1 MIQQDTYIPQCDNF
15 GIISNHWSHLIFMPH
30 QDRLSIINI
39 FLPIKRNTW
48 NSTFW
53 STILSN
59 SFWSKNECLPKL
71 KTGWNIAVLE
81 LLQTI
86 LTLLIGL
93 IRLIW
98 INVKLPKRKWCS
110 YKVGTA
116 SLLMHYLLLHKC
128 CTSCNIRRTD
138 LETVHAYLNF
148 LPFSINM

>member
-1 MIQQDTYIPQCDNF
+1 MIFLNQSCTCSLKETIFVASSTFAVNWPPPLWILMIQQDIYQCDNF

-39 FLPIKRNTW
+39 FLLIKRNTW

-110 YKVGTA
+110 YTK
-116 SLLMHYLLLHKC
+116 
-128 CTSCNIRRTD
+128 
-138 LETVHAYLNF
+138 
-148 LPFSINM
+148 